1 MPGGLTERNKQRTR
15 RELAEAAA
23 QLFIDQGYAST
34 TVKDIVE
41 AADVSP
47 RTFFRY
53 FPAKEDVVTAI
64 ASTTMDD
71 AIDHLAGHQTDE
83 PLRSV
88 LREMLAAALA
98 PVDDDPAAARAFQ
111 RMLQE
116 TPALRGRWLEEQRRS
131 RDRLADALRPW
142 FGADA
147 SPLAPHLAA
156 GAALLVLEEVMAQWA
171 DDLLLPS
178 PLLLLDQAVEI
189 LGGPELYAATALTSR
204 H

>member
-1 MPGGLTERNKQRTR
+1 MPGGLIERNKQRTR

-23 QLFIDQGYAST
+23 QLFIDQGYAAT
-34 TVKDIVE
+34 TVQDIVD

-64 ASTTMDD
+64 ASTTMDE
-71 AIDHLAGHQTDE
+71 ALDHLAGHDGDE

-88 LREMLAAALA
+88 LRAMLAAALA

-116 TPALRGRWLEEQRRS
+116 TPPLRGRWLEEQRRS

-142 FGADA
+142 FSPEA

-156 GAALLVLEEVMAQWA
+156 GAALLVLDEVMALWA
-171 DDLLLPS
+171 ADPSLVS
-178 PLLLLDQAVEI
+178 PLALLDRALEI
-189 LGGPELYAATALTSR
+189 LGGPQLYGAPAWS
-204 H
+204 